1 MEDFLITF
9 YYQFHKQQHYFLCHD
24 ILEEAW
30 KGQPTF
36 SKRDAIVSLILFTT
50 ANYHY
55 RRGNTKGALKSLKKA
70 LEIIHHA
77 KESQRLHLNIDVYR
91 QLIKSEIA
99 AIKENRTFIPVK
111 LPVDKT
117 FNDQIKHVYS
127 DYRFTPF
134 IVSEPY
140 IVHHHLKRDRTS
152 VIHERERA
160 KSLRRNQLKA
170 SNNTLKDQ

>member
-1 MEDFLITF
+1 M
-9 YYQFHKQQHYFLCHD
+9 
-24 ILEEAW
+24 
-30 KGQPTF
+30 
-36 SKRDAIVSLILFTT
+36 
-50 ANYHY
+50 
-55 RRGNTKGALKSLKKA
+55 
-70 LEIIHHA
+70 
-77 KESQRLHLNIDVYR
+77 HLNIDVYR

-111 LPVDKT
+111 LPVDKM

-134 IVSEPY
+134 IVSKPY

-160 KSLRRNQLKA
+160 KSLRRNQLKT